1 MFLKINELEN
11 KIKLISPRAHCLKT
25 TKKKQTDKYWHLRNN

>member
-11 KIKLISPRAHCLKT
+11 KIKLISPGAHCLKK
-25 TKKKQTDKYWHLRNN
+25 TKKTDKYWHLRNN